1 MIIFHSITR
10 KVEKTGPS
18 SKVVLE
24 MPYED
29 VKNLCHVLWAC
40 RDKDMLKRDN
50 EKFLQLQFQNLRH
63 LMIDGQVC
71 EPFEICSLH
80 DGLEKMGW
88 ETRGRDSKNGT
99 ILKNILPTFLAIM
112 GRIGSL

>member
-29 VKNLCHVLWAC
+29 VKDLCHVLWAC
-40 RDKDMLKRDN
+40 RNKDMLKRDN
-50 EKFLQLQFQNLRH
+50 EKFLQR
-63 LMIDGQVC
+63 
-71 EPFEICSLH
+71 
-80 DGLEKMGW
+80 
-88 ETRGRDSKNGT
+88 RR
-99 ILKNILPTFLAIM
+99 FLFPN
-112 GRIGSL
+112 RSWKQP

>member
-1 MIIFHSITR
+1 MIIFHSINR
-10 KVEKTGPS
+10 KVEKSGPS

-29 VKNLCHVLWAC
+29 VKDLCHVLWAC

-80 DGLEKMGW
+80 EGLEKMGW
-88 ETRGRDSKNGT
+88 GDDGIYCGRGLFNRSDESNKT
-99 ILKNILPTFLAIM
+99 QH
-112 GRIGSL
+112 

>member
-29 VKNLCHVLWAC
+29 VKDLCHVLWAC
-40 RDKDMLKRDN
+40 RDKDMLKRDV
-50 EKFLQLQFQNLRH
+50 
-63 LMIDGQVC
+63 MI
-71 EPFEICSLH
+71 
-80 DGLEKMGW
+80 LE
-88 ETRGRDSKNGT
+88 ESNDKN
-99 ILKNILPTFLAIM
+99 
-112 GRIGSL
+112 